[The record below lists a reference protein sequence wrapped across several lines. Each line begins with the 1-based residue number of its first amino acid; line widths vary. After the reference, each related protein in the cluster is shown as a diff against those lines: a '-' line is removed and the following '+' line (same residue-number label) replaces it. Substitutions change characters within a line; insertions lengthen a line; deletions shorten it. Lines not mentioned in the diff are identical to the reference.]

1 MAINIKVNEKT
12 SEQLTALKEKR
23 ANEYALTRNKQ
34 DLVAEAVD
42 ALYKK
47 EIKKWKQKLKTP

>member
-12 SEQLTALKEKR
+12 SDQLTALKIKR
-23 ANEYALTRNKQ
+23 SNEYSLIRTKQ

-47 EIKKWKQKLKTP
+47 EIKK